1 MTDRQCVAGLFF
13 SFADDASLQV
23 FVAAGSTLR
32 CCAAIDVARLWCVP
46 RGRFHDAVLRE
57 GAIPLG
63 ARNGSRVSF
72 VQLSSYVGPEP
83 ILADR
88 QFPSYVVY
96 VAKMIIPTKPRSR
109 RRRNR
114 NLTDCPAAF
123 SAFSAFVCRDDHALS
138 DRAADHQG
146 VFEQLAVRTP
156 VVRPF
161 HTKTAIILPRQARDK
176 HRKSWKRV
184 HPSRRDLPSQH
195 SLPVVS

>member
-1 MTDRQCVAGLFF
+1 MRFSQGVACRPLPWALAQDDRQAVRRRSFLFF
-13 SFADDASLQV
+13 SFPDDASLQV

-83 ILADR
+83 VLADR
-88 QFPSYVVY
+88 QFPSCVVY
-96 VAKMIIPTKPRSR
+96 VAKTIIPTKPRRR

-114 NLTDCPAAF
+114 NLTDVLLHF
-123 SAFSAFVCRDDHALS
+123 LHFLHVLQR
-138 DRAADHQG
+138 
-146 VFEQLAVRTP
+146 
-156 VVRPF
+156 
-161 HTKTAIILPRQARDK
+161 
-176 HRKSWKRV
+176 
-184 HPSRRDLPSQH
+184 
-195 SLPVVS
+195 